1 MSEKEKA
8 TKTTEKCQ
16 NKNVTGKRRRM
27 RVINDIWSY
36 ILSKRIKLDRSVAC
50 PYDMKEVMGNRKF
63 KEHQLVRKF
72 SNGNDLNLTYFQKNG
87 FDAPLLFES
96 KEGLGKLSLL
106 FFKFVFILLP
116 HFMLFHKWKSS

>member
-16 NKNVTGKRRRM
+16 NKNVTGMKRRISART
-27 RVINDIWSY
+27 D

-72 SNGNDLNLTYFQKNG
+72 ENGNRCSLKYGFRLTHFQIKG
-87 FDAPLLFES
+87 FDVPLLFES

-106 FFKFVFILLP
+106 LKK
-116 HFMLFHKWKSS
+116 HF

>member
-16 NKNVTGKRRRM
+16 NKNVTGMKRRISART
-27 RVINDIWSY
+27 D

-50 PYDMKEVMGNRKF
+50 PYDMEEVMGNRKF
-63 KEHQLVRKF
+63 KEHQFVRKF
-72 SNGNDLNLTYFQKNG
+72 ENGNGFRLTHFHIKG

-106 FFKFVFILLP
+106 LKTHI
-116 HFMLFHKWKSS
+116 